1 MKVKTTK
8 MGKDGIS
15 VEIEGAG
22 HTLANV
28 LRETLWDDKT
38 VTSAAYEK
46 KHPYLGHPNLMIKGK
61 NPEKSLKDAV
71 KRTQDMFS
79 EFRTEFEKAVK

>member
-22 HTLANV
+22 HTLANM

-46 KHPYLGHPNLMIKGK
+46 RHPYLGHPNLMIKGK
-61 NPEKSLKDAV
+61 NPEKSLKNAV
-71 KRTQDMFS
+71 KRAKDTIS
-79 EFRTEFEKAVK
+79 EFRTDFNKAVK